1 MGEEKT
7 KECELLK
14 KENEKYQEQ
23 GYTSKIDEISLGQ
36 GGQGEKVLQQE
47 ILQHKAEKHGLES
60 LYENRIKILRDQLSQ
75 AQFESDRLQ
84 SENETAKKFVEES
97 NAALAIVKNAYEND
111 QRGWS
116 EEKKRLMEK
125 VKNSNE
131 NRNKVEELEQTKKSI
146 NVKMLEVS
154 AKNKEL
160 ETELNISKSKFTAE
174 KTDLVQ
180 QICSITKKDE
190 SKCIKKGEVLKET
203 EKLTK
208 NLEKQLEEQRVKRE
222 TEISAI
228 VSDLDKAR
236 K

>member
-23 GYTSKIDEISLGQ
+23 GYTSKIDEINLGK

-116 EEKKRLMEK
+116 EEKKRLMGK
-125 VKNSNE
+125 VK